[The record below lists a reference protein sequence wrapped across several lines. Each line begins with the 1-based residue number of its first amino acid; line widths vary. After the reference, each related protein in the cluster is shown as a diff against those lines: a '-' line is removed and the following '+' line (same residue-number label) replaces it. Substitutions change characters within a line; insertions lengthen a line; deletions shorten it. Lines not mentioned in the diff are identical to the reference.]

1 MDPKLRI
8 LLKKIGFSEKEVL
21 AYLSLL
27 RIGGSQPVYM
37 IAQKSGLNR
46 STTYHTLSSLVRRG
60 MVSAFLKE
68 KIQHYCALAPKYLL
82 EIFQRREHSLHR
94 HIEELQTAL
103 PLFDEYMSTSSL
115 SASPNVRLLEGEDS
129 FRFVFERAFEAK
141 NFSLFRPLSSI
152 LSTSFA
158 PLVMRQIQ
166 SFSSLRIPYRV
177 LLESNDTTHEYLQNL
192 YPKPSVEHFSF
203 LPPDFSL
210 SSREILIFEKC
221 VCFLSFSQKYLSTLL
236 LEDES
241 IFISQQS
248 LFDFF
253 WNRSKKNTF

>member
-27 RIGGSQPVYM
+27 RLGGSQPVNL

-46 STTYHTLSSLVRRG
+46 STTYHTLSSLVHRG
-60 MVSAFLKE
+60 MVSTFLKE
-68 KIQHYCALAPKYLL
+68 KIQHYSALAPQYLL
-82 EIFQRREHSLHR
+82 EIFQRRERFLHR
-94 HIEELQTAL
+94 HIEELQSAL
-103 PLFDEYMSTSSL
+103 PLFDEYMSTSS
-115 SASPNVRLLEGEDS
+115 ASSGPNIRLLEGEDS

-141 NFSLFRPLSSI
+141 EFVLFRPLSSI

-158 PLVMRQIQ
+158 PMVMGQIQ
-166 SFSSLRIPYRV
+166 NFSLSRIPYRI
-177 LLESNDTTHEYLQNL
+177 LLESCDASHEYFQNL
-192 YPKPSVEHFSF
+192 YPRPDADHFSF

-210 SSREILIFEKC
+210 SSREILVFGKS
-221 VCFLSFSQKYLSTLL
+221 VCFLSFSQKHLSTLL
-236 LEDES
+236 LEDEG
-241 IFISQQS
+241 ISTIQRS

-253 WNRSKKNTF
+253 WNGSKKSVF